1 MKKAIIYTDG
11 GASPNPGPA
20 SIGAVIRDEAGH
32 NIGLISQSIGK
43 ATNNEAEYRAVI
55 AALEMA
61 AKLGV
66 RQVELRSDSQWLV
79 RQITGEYRV
88 KAAAIRPFYIK
99 VKQMQ
104 EQFDECLF
112 IHIPREF
119 NEAHELADRAI

>member
-20 SIGAVIRDEAGH
+20 SIGAVLKDDAG
-32 NIGLISQSIGK
+32 NTIGLISQSIGV

-61 AKLGV
+61 AKLRI

-79 RQITGEYRV
+79 RQVTGEYKV
-88 KAAAIRPFYIK
+88 KAAAIRPLYIK

-104 EQFDECLF
+104 EQFDECLLV
-112 IHIPREF
+112 HIPREL
-119 NEAHELADRAI
+119 NEAHKLAGQAI